1 MKLLQ
6 IFLVFTILSVCKSY
20 RILGVFPFNAK
31 SHNIVFEALMKGL
44 AKRGHQVD
52 VITQFPLK
60 KDVKNYKEILNL
72 DGTLDRLVDNYTIQ
86 FITQMNEDV
95 LELLAE
101 NYGNR
106 LCHFLGLDE
115 LQKLI
120 KNPPTDPAYDVV
132 ITEVIFNYNAYLE
145 KKKFNMIF
153 IFFNIIIMRA
163 LRHVFID

>member
-6 IFLVFTILSVCKSY
+6 FCVIFTILSVCKSY

-31 SHNIVFEALMKGL
+31 SHNVVFEALLKGL

-60 KDVKNYKEILNL
+60 KDIKNYKEILNL
-72 DGTLDRLVDNYTIQ
+72 DGTLERLVDNFTME
-86 FITQMNEDV
+86 FISQLNEDV
-95 LELLAE
+95 VDVIAE
-101 NYGNR
+101 RYGNR

-115 LQKLI
+115 MQKLI

-132 ITEVIFNYNAYLE
+132 ITEVIFNHN
-145 KKKFNMIF
+145 
-153 IFFNIIIMRA
+153 
-163 LRHVFID
+163 

>member
-6 IFLVFTILSVCKSY
+6 IFVIFAIISVCKSY
-20 RILGVFPFNAK
+20 RVLGVFPLNSK

-52 VITQFPLK
+52 VITQFRLK
-60 KDVKNYKEILNL
+60 KDVKNYKEILYL
-72 DGTLDRLVDNYTIQ
+72 DGTLDGLINNFTIEFVSQ
-86 FITQMNEDV
+86 LNIDV
-95 LELLAE
+95 VGAIAE

-132 ITEVIFNYNAYLE
+132 ITEVIFNHNEYFE
-145 KKKFNMIF
+145 KNIFVMIF
-153 IFFNIIIMRA
+153 IF
-163 LRHVFID
+163 

>member
-6 IFLVFTILSVCKSY
+6 SFVIFTILSVCKSY
-20 RILGVFPFNAK
+20 RVLGVFPFNAK

-44 AKRGHQVD
+44 AKRGHTVD

-60 KDVKNYKEILNL
+60 KDVNNYKEILNL
-72 DGTLDRLVDNYTIQ
+72 DGTLERLVDNYTME
-86 FITQMNEDV
+86 FISQINEDV
-95 LELLAE
+95 VEVIAE
-101 NYGNR
+101 SYGNR

-132 ITEVIFNYNAYLE
+132 ITEVIFSHDEYLE
-145 KKKFNMIF
+145 NKYIWY
-153 IFFNIIIMRA
+153 
-163 LRHVFID
+163 